1 MILSDDMILNT
12 DKIIFSDLL
21 PHVQPVRSHWQP
33 FAFRHS
39 LGTLAITSIF
49 SLSSYFNFHN
59 WFTALTWK
67 AVHPNLIPVDL
78 LAFTFSTPL
87 SLSMHQFHFQYN
99 FSTPL
104 SHSQD
109 HFHNTTFFSEGHFHF
124 LNTTFTFSIPL
135 SLSKYH
141 FHFLCN
147 KFHFL
152 NVTFNISSQTHFLFL
167 KITFTT
173 PLSFFWRSPSLS
185 QHNFLFL
192 NITFTFSP
200 HPGSCSSR
208 PSAAWSS
215 FPSFSSATT
224 DLRGLKDFGRSVF
237 DIIVDKTIMMLIA
250 QVLFHWD
257 GLYWFFVILFGVS
270 GGYTASLALMYCP
283 RWSSSSPS
291 TSAYVQ
297 VHCTFMFQNGE
308 EERYLVKIWNIWST
322 GLLGRSMPPLPAW
335 WAPLPSGYK
344 SRHHRLCLLHCH
356 DCHRLQQKSPPWS
369 YRCLQVGILLGLLV
383 SCLMPLIISAPA
395 LDWELPGFWP
405 QFHPD

>member
-135 SLSKYH
+135 SLSQYH

-291 TSAYVQ
+291 TSAKLCSKMEKKKDIWWKFEIFDPQ
-297 VHCTFMFQNGE
+297 VCWGGVCLHC
-308 EERYLVKIWNIWST
+308 RHD
-322 GLLGRSMPPLPAW
+322 GRRCHRGTSLAII
-335 WAPLPSGYK
+335 AFVFFIVTIVIVFNK
-344 SRHHRLCLLHCH
+344 NHHRDLIVVS
-356 DCHRLQQKSPPWS
+356 RL
-369 YRCLQVGILLGLLV
+369 G
-383 SCLMPLIISAPA
+383 SC
-395 LDWELPGFWP
+395 
-405 QFHPD
+405 